1 MAWNF
6 RISYL
11 RVRWLNY
18 DLRKQEPK
26 IIRNIN
32 RARIKRTS
40 GQLSQLIRLAKS
52 LILNE
57 VIYWY
62 NWLDLEVLPRVR
74 M

>member
-18 DLRKQEPK
+18 DLQKQEPK

-32 RARIKRTS
+32 RARIKRTN

-62 NWLDLEVLPRVR
+62 NWLDLEVLPRVHT
-74 M
+74 